1 MKKSF
6 KIVLLISLALNL
18 IFVAIQVF
26 AYFQRK
32 SEKISYYPSKTQK
45 IVNAPIAKKKFL
57 DSLYVQF
64 PDLKAK
70 KYLFFHFWSTH
81 HYWSTKPLLIYD
93 TLIMPLNSQVG
104 YVLVNDEKETR
115 SKKVLKADSAS
126 TRNFLYAFNSED
138 FILAINQEL
147 NFKYSRWWYPKYPL
161 SVIMKTDSNKI
172 IFYDTLGIVGKSAPA
187 DSLRD
192 KQSYKAIKK
201 ALNELQ

>member
-1 MKKSF
+1 MKRSF
-6 KIVLLISLALNL
+6 KIALLVSLMLNL
-18 IFVAIQVF
+18 IFVGIQIF

-32 SEKISYYPSKTQK
+32 KETITYYPSKTQK

-57 DSLYVQF
+57 DSLYIQF
-64 PDLKAK
+64 PELKSK

-93 TLIMPLNSQVG
+93 TLIMPLNSQLG

-115 SKKVLKADSAS
+115 SKKVLKDDSAS
-126 TRNFLYAFNSED
+126 TRNFLYVFNSED

-147 NFKYSRWWYPKYPL
+147 NFKYSRFWYPKYPL
-161 SVIMKTDSNKI
+161 SVIMKTDSSKI
-172 IFYDTLGIVGKSAPA
+172 VFFDTLGIVGKTAPE

-192 KQSYKAIKK
+192 KESCKAIKK
-201 ALNELQ
+201 ALSELK

>member
-6 KIVLLISLALNL
+6 KTILLISLVLNL
-18 IFVAIQVF
+18 ILVGIEIVS
-26 AYFQRK
+26 YFQRK
-32 SEKISYYPSKTQK
+32 NEKIVYYPSKTQK

-57 DSLYVQF
+57 DSLYIQF
-64 PDLKAK
+64 PELKSK

-93 TLIMPLNSQVG
+93 TLIMPLNSQLG

-115 SKKVLKADSAS
+115 SKKVLKDDSAS
-126 TRNFLYAFNSED
+126 TRNFLYVFNSED

-147 NFKYSRWWYPKYPL
+147 NFKYSRFWYPKYPL
-161 SVIMKTDSNKI
+161 SVIMRIDSSKI
-172 IFYDTLGIVGKSAPA
+172 VFFDTLGIVGKTAPE

-192 KQSYKAIKK
+192 KESCKAIKK
-201 ALNELQ
+201 ALSQLK